1 MKAASRPVARRYS
14 RALLDVARQPSAG
27 NGKAAPSAE
36 GLAEELRASAELL
49 EKHEALRQALFDP
62 RLGAVR
68 KRQLVEAVWKKAGAS
83 PLLLRLLGLLL
94 DNGRLDLLPEIERA
108 FRAAWNA
115 ERGVV
120 EAEAVTAVELD
131 DAQRAALT
139 RALRG
144 VSGLGVDLQTRLD
157 PKVLGGVLVRM
168 AGKSYDGT
176 VRGRLKAL
184 KSRLVYGI

>member
-14 RALLDVARQPSAG
+14 RALLDVSKGQPPGKGKAEPSADDL
-27 NGKAAPSAE
+27 AA
-36 GLAEELRASAELL
+36 ELHASAELL
-49 EKHEALRQALFDP
+49 EKNAALRQALFDP
-62 RLGAVR
+62 LLPAAR
-68 KRQLVEAVWKKAGAS
+68 KRALVEAVWTEAGAA
-83 PLLLRLLGLLL
+83 PLVLRLLGLLV
-94 DNGRLDLLPEIERA
+94 DNARLDLLPEIERA

-120 EAEAVTAVELD
+120 EAEAVTAVELGP
-131 DAQRAALT
+131 AQRDALT
-139 RALRG
+139 TALSS

-157 PKVLGGVLVRM
+157 PAVLGGVLVRM

-176 VRGRLKAL
+176 VRGRLKAM

>member
-1 MKAASRPVARRYS
+1 MKAASRPAARRYS
-14 RALLDVARQPSAG
+14 RALLDVAKQPAAG
-27 NGKAAPSAE
+27 KGEAAPSAE
-36 GLAEELRASAELL
+36 DLARELRTSAELL
-49 EKHEALRQALFDP
+49 EKHEALRLSLFDP
-62 RLGAVR
+62 RLGATR

-108 FRAAWNA
+108 FRAAWNT

-176 VRGRLKAL
+176 VRGRLKAMRG
-184 KSRLVYGI
+184 RLVYGI